1 MCLITTEITIHT
13 LSLSGHLHTYW
24 RMDMPELTL
33 EETIKRLE
41 KVFKGFE
48 QSRHRRKEVALQMKQ
63 VQEIFGKEKSN
74 D

>member
-1 MCLITTEITIHT
+1 
-13 LSLSGHLHTYW
+13 
-24 RMDMPELTL
+24 MDMSKLTL

-48 QSRHRRKEVALQMKQ
+48 QSRHRRKDVALQVKQ
-63 VQEIFGKEKSN
+63 VQEVLSVDRDTYEPI

>member
-1 MCLITTEITIHT
+1 M
-13 LSLSGHLHTYW
+13 SK
-24 RMDMPELTL
+24 LTL
-33 EETIKRLE
+33 EETI
-41 KVFKGFE
+41 KGFE